1 VKAWVRLAIT
11 DRQGLHR
18 DKKYNT
24 HLGTRNM
31 KEYKREFV
39 EFLLEMNAL
48 RFGEFTLKSG
58 RLSPYFLNTGM
69 LYSGR
74 SVNRLGS
81 FYASAIADNVK
92 GGYNTVFGPAYKGIP
107 LAIAAVNA
115 LYAEHKIDVD
125 YAFNRKEAKDHGD
138 KGIIV
143 GKELGEGDSVIIVDD
158 VITAGTA
165 VRETLEIL
173 RAQGNPR
180 VAAVIVSVD
189 RMEKG
194 TGDKSAIQEISQA
207 TGISFH
213 PIVTIADIIEF
224 LQDGE
229 TSASF
234 GVGSEMLEK
243 MRKYREQYGVG

>member
-1 VKAWVRLAIT
+1 MRLAIT

-180 VAAVIVSVD
+180 VAGVIVSVD

-224 LQDGE
+224 LQDSE

-234 GVGSEMLEK
+234 GIGGEMLEK